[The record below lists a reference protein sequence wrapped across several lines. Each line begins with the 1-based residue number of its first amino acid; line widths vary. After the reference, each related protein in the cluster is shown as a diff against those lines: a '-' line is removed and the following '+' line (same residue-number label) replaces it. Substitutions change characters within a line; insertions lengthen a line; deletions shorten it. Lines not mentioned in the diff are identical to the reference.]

1 MHSIKYTKFHEYSKL
16 IGNIVQQIDIQL
28 VSNNIGNF
36 EPLYHYHN
44 LYPSLKNEDK
54 GQKLMKLKKY
64 IGQND
69 VNYYS
74 KDDCRMLI
82 IYYENL

>member
-1 MHSIKYTKFHEYSKL
+1 
-16 IGNIVQQIDIQL
+16 
-28 VSNNIGNF
+28 
-36 EPLYHYHN
+36 
-44 LYPSLKNEDK
+44 
-54 GQKLMKLKKY
+54 MKLKKY

-69 VNYYS
+69 VTYYS